1 MTRGRWAILVL
12 LAAAITAFFVLGGPD
27 FLSLQRLQTELAQWQ
42 AWQAAHPV
50 QATAAFF
57 LLYVTVTALSV
68 PGATVLTLAA
78 GALFGLWKG
87 TLIVSF
93 ASSIGAL
100 AAFLTA
106 RYLLR
111 EAVQRR
117 FAERLEV
124 IDAGIERD
132 GALYLFSLRMVPIFP
147 FFLINLAMGLTAIRA
162 WTFYWVSQL
171 GMLAGTM
178 VYVNAGRQ
186 LASLQSLSGIL
197 SPPLWASF
205 ALLGIFPW
213 LAKTAVTWVQ
223 RKHRYAPWSRPKR
236 FDRNLIVIGGG
247 AAGLVTAYIAAATK
261 ATVTLVERRSMGG
274 DCLNHGCVP
283 SKALIAAAN
292 LAHRIRHADRL
303 GIACREP
310 RIHFP
315 TVVEHIRTAIERVA
329 PHDSVE
335 RYTALG
341 VDVRLGHARLL
352 DPWTVEITAADGAQE
367 RLTARSIVL
376 ATGAE
381 PLVPPL
387 PGLEET
393 GYLTSETLWDFL
405 AQCTEPPRRLVVL
418 GGGPIGCELSQ
429 AFARLGSDV
438 TQVVRSRLM
447 PREDDDVADF
457 VQKRLEA
464 DGVTVLLGHTSLR
477 CEKRGDRKTL
487 VVQGPMDSTPR
498 SIPFDALLVAV
509 GRTARLEGYGL
520 ETLGIPTH
528 RTIDTNVYLETI
540 YPNIFA
546 AGDAAGPYQFTHSA
560 GHQAWYAAVNA
571 LFGTIKRFA
580 VDFSVIPWVTFE
592 DPEVAR
598 VGINEREAQKQGI
611 AYEVTRYSLTE
622 LDRAITEG
630 TTEGF
635 LKVLTVPGKDRILGA
650 TIVSPHAGEMLAEFV
665 LAMKHGLGLSKIL
678 GTIHAYPSWVEANKN
693 LAGQW
698 KLAHAPER
706 LLAWVERYH
715 QWMRG

>member
-1 MTRGRWAILVL
+1 M
-12 LAAAITAFFVLGGPD
+12 
-27 FLSLQRLQTELAQWQ
+27 
-42 AWQAAHPV
+42 
-50 QATAAFF
+50 
-57 LLYVTVTALSV
+57 
-68 PGATVLTLAA
+68 
-78 GALFGLWKG
+78 
-87 TLIVSF
+87 
-93 ASSIGAL
+93 
-100 AAFLTA
+100 
-106 RYLLR
+106 
-111 EAVQRR
+111 
-117 FAERLEV
+117 
-124 IDAGIERD
+124 
-132 GALYLFSLRMVPIFP
+132 
-147 FFLINLAMGLTAIRA
+147 
-162 WTFYWVSQL
+162 
-171 GMLAGTM
+171 
-178 VYVNAGRQ
+178 
-186 LASLQSLSGIL
+186 
-197 SPPLWASF
+197 
-205 ALLGIFPW
+205 
-213 LAKTAVTWVQ
+213 
-223 RKHRYAPWSRPKR
+223 
-236 FDRNLIVIGGG
+236 
-247 AAGLVTAYIAAATK
+247 
-261 ATVTLVERRSMGG
+261 
-274 DCLNHGCVP
+274 
-283 SKALIAAAN
+283 
-292 LAHRIRHADRL
+292 
-303 GIACREP
+303 
-310 RIHFP
+310 
-315 TVVEHIRTAIERVA
+315 
-329 PHDSVE
+329 
-335 RYTALG
+335 
-341 VDVRLGHARLL
+341 
-352 DPWTVEITAADGAQE
+352 
-367 RLTARSIVL
+367 L

-487 VVQGPMDSTPR
+487 VVQGPPDSAPR

-580 VDFSVIPWVTFE
+580 VDFSVIPWVTFV

-598 VGINEREAQKQGI
+598 VGINEREARKQGI

>member
-1 MTRGRWAILVL
+1 MTRGRWAILAL
-12 LAAAITAFFVLGGPD
+12 LAVGVTAFFTLGGPD
-27 FLSLQRLQTELAQWQ
+27 FLNLQSLQAGLAQWQ
-42 AWQAAHPV
+42 AWRDVHPWLAA
-50 QATAAFF
+50 ALFF
-57 LLYVTVTALSV
+57 CLYVAVTGLSL

-78 GALFGLWKG
+78 GALFGLWWG
-87 TLIVSF
+87 TIVVSF

-111 EAVQRR
+111 EAVLRR
-117 FAERLEV
+117 FADRLEA
-124 IDAGIERD
+124 IDAGMRRD

-186 LASLQSLSGIL
+186 LASLQGLSGIL
-197 SPPLWASF
+197 SPSLLASF
-205 ALLGIFPW
+205 ALLGVFPW
-213 LAKTAVTWVQ
+213 LAKGGIRLVQ
-223 RKHRYAPWSRPKR
+223 RKRLYAPWSRPKR
-236 FDRNLIVIGGG
+236 FDRNLIVIGAG

-261 ATVTLVERRSMGG
+261 AKVTLVEQRAMGG

-283 SKALIAAAN
+283 SKALIAAAK

-303 GIACREP
+303 GIECREP

-315 TVVEHIRTAIERVA
+315 AVVEHIRAAIESVA

-352 DPWTVEITAADGAQE
+352 DPWTVEITAADGTQE

-381 PLVPPL
+381 PMVPPL

-393 GYLTSETLWDFL
+393 GYLTSETLWEFL
-405 AQCTEPPRRLVVL
+405 AQCTELPRRLVVL

-429 AFARLGSDV
+429 AFARLGSSV

-447 PREDDDVADF
+447 PREDDDVAAF
-457 VQKRLEA
+457 VRKRLED
-464 DGVTVLLGHTSLR
+464 DGVTILAGNQAVCCKKDEDQNILVL
-477 CEKRGDRKTL
+477 
-487 VVQGPMDSTPR
+487 QGPDGGAPR
-498 SIPFDALLVAV
+498 HIPFDAILVAV
-509 GRTARLEGYGL
+509 GRKARLNGYGL
-520 ETLGIPTH
+520 EVLGIETN
-528 RTIDTNVYLETI
+528 RTVSTNAYLETL

-546 AGDAAGPYQFTHSA
+546 AGDVAGPYQFTHAA

-571 LFGTIKRFA
+571 LFGSFKRFA
-580 VDFSVIPWVTFE
+580 VDYSVVPWVTFV

-598 VGINEREAQKQGI
+598 VGINEHEAQERGI

-630 TTEGF
+630 ATEGF
-635 LKVLTVPGKDRILGA
+635 LKVLTAPGKDHILGV
-650 TIVSPHAGEMLAEFV
+650 TIVSPNAGEMLAEFV

-715 QWMRG
+715 QWMRR

>member
-1 MTRGRWAILVL
+1 
-12 LAAAITAFFVLGGPD
+12 
-27 FLSLQRLQTELAQWQ
+27 
-42 AWQAAHPV
+42 
-50 QATAAFF
+50 
-57 LLYVTVTALSV
+57 
-68 PGATVLTLAA
+68 VLTLAA

-367 RLTARSIVL
+367 RLTPAASCWPPGQNRSCPRCQVSRRRDTSPRKPSGIFSPN
-376 ATGAE
+376 A
-381 PLVPPL
+381 PSL
-387 PGLEET
+387 PDASWCWAAAPSAASSPKPSPGWEAM
-393 GYLTSETLWDFL
+393 S
-405 AQCTEPPRRLVVL
+405 RRW
-418 GGGPIGCELSQ
+418 S
-429 AFARLGSDV
+429 
-438 TQVVRSRLM
+438 
-447 PREDDDVADF
+447 
-457 VQKRLEA
+457 
-464 DGVTVLLGHTSLR
+464 
-477 CEKRGDRKTL
+477 
-487 VVQGPMDSTPR
+487 
-498 SIPFDALLVAV
+498 
-509 GRTARLEGYGL
+509 
-520 ETLGIPTH
+520 
-528 RTIDTNVYLETI
+528 
-540 YPNIFA
+540 A
-546 AGDAAGPYQFTHSA
+546 AG
-560 GHQAWYAAVNA
+560 
-571 LFGTIKRFA
+571 
-580 VDFSVIPWVTFE
+580 
-592 DPEVAR
+592 
-598 VGINEREAQKQGI
+598 
-611 AYEVTRYSLTE
+611 
-622 LDRAITEG
+622 
-630 TTEGF
+630 
-635 LKVLTVPGKDRILGA
+635 
-650 TIVSPHAGEMLAEFV
+650 
-665 LAMKHGLGLSKIL
+665 
-678 GTIHAYPSWVEANKN
+678 
-693 LAGQW
+693 
-698 KLAHAPER
+698 
-706 LLAWVERYH
+706 
-715 QWMRG
+715 